1 VAEQRVIPRE
11 VKLAGVDMMHYP
23 HWNVPIFSRVPFVV
37 TIHDLI
43 LLEQRNSARTTTKGP
58 LVHGFKYAG
67 FRTVLENA
75 IHRSRAILTVTNY
88 SKERILE
95 HFGVKPGKIHVT
107 HNGIMP
113 ARNVRTVSLS
123 QLGVYEP
130 YFLYVGNAYPHKN
143 LEMMMHAFRQ
153 FVEENP
159 YVQLVIAGRRDVFSR
174 RLEQEA
180 TELGLSTEQ
189 LRFIDLPT
197 DDEIAMLYKHAS
209 LFVFPSRLE
218 GFGMP
223 PLEAMSYG
231 TPVAAAHSSSL
242 PEVLGKAAHYF
253 DPDDIER
260 LVQIMTAAKQHPEAM
275 QRFSE
280 RGLEQV
286 KKFSWRVT
294 AEQTLEIYKTLLRS

>member
-1 VAEQRVIPRE
+1 
-11 VKLAGVDMMHYP
+11 
-23 HWNVPIFSRVPFVV
+23 
-37 TIHDLI
+37 
-43 LLEQRNSARTTTKGP
+43 
-58 LVHGFKYAG
+58 
-67 FRTVLENA
+67 
-75 IHRSRAILTVTNY
+75 LTVTNY

-174 RLEQEA
+174 RLEQDA
-180 TELGLSTEQ
+180 TELGLGIEQ